1 MRRRLFLRIPLVLF
15 LLLVPF
21 HNRAVTESPW
31 STSGE
36 KATMF
41 LTARTF
47 PVGGSRSS
55 SPVSVVVEDFNG
67 DGKLDM
73 VTANFGTNN
82 VSVLLG
88 DGNGIFQAAVNY
100 SVGSYPNS
108 VVIGDFNGDGKL
120 DMVTANFGT
129 NNVSV
134 LLGNGDGTFQAAVN
148 SAVGYAPVS
157 VAVGD
162 FNGDGELDL
171 ATANNYSKT

>member
-88 DGNGIFQAAVNY
+88 
-100 SVGSYPNS
+100 
-108 VVIGDFNGDGKL
+108 
-120 DMVTANFGT
+120 
-129 NNVSV
+129 
-134 LLGNGDGTFQAAVN
+134 NGDGTFQAAVN